1 MDADPT
7 ALAARLLVGAGIAL
21 VVPGMAVLGYATYLA
36 MIRASPWRWYDRAA
50 LLGPLGLAL
59 VVGGLLLIDGRAS

>member
-7 ALAARLLVGAGIAL
+7 VLAARLLVGVGLAL

-36 MIRASPWRWYDRAA
+36 MIRASPRWWYDRAV
-50 LLGPLGLAL
+50 LLGPVGLAL
-59 VVGGLLLIDGRAS
+59 VVGGVWLMQGQG